1 MLRVEH
7 HWDPLQ
13 VCLVGTTYDPKL
25 YDFVQSTTVR
35 KTLQTISEQTLEDL
49 ENLCNVLESFGVE
62 THQPNISSAFSDVTM
77 GDKMLPA
84 PLTPRDY
91 TAMIDSV
98 WFMPEAVREEEMA
111 QYDYTWLK
119 PIEQLMH
126 KHGNTVHYNTNGIII
141 DSAMIHRCGDTLLVG
156 NWTDGDDNSA
166 TVDVLQKTFP
176 NKTVHLLDTQGHL
189 DGVLCQINC
198 NTVLHR
204 PDWTDGVPGCNSIP
218 IPHRKGTAHPHIE
231 KYWLPEYINS
241 VEFENFVEENIAHW
255 IGHVSETFID
265 VNMLIVD
272 KYNVI
277 MSVENPELIK
287 ILETFNISV
296 TVVPLRNQLFW
307 DGGIHCV
314 TSDMDRAC

>member
-141 DSAMIHRCGDTLLVG
+141 DSAMVHRCGDTLLVG
-156 NWTDGDDNSA
+156 NWTDGADNSA

-241 VEFENFVEENIAHW
+241 VEFENFVEENITHW